1 MSVNNMT
8 FEQAATLLNAVHS
21 QVTGMTQIAPADV
34 TDFISVAQKT
44 LKAGYDPVINAISQ
58 VVGRT
63 IFSVRPYDAKF
74 RGIQADA
81 QKWGAITRKLVVADK
96 PFQDNEAFDLIDGQS
111 VDMYEVNKP
120 EVLQF
125 NFYGALTF
133 TKSFTIFRTQLDNA
147 FRGPEEFGQ
156 FMGMVMQNA
165 LDMIEQTKET
175 CARLALDNFIAGKI
189 AATSDVIHLL
199 TEYNTET
206 GANPAFTV
214 TTIKD
219 PANFPAFI
227 KWTYARIATLTNM
240 MTERSAKYQI
250 QVTGQEVM
258 RHTPFERQKV
268 YLLNWLLNNIDAR
281 VLADTYNYKFLE
293 FADVEAVNYWQA
305 IDDPDEINITPVYL
319 DAATGNLI
327 EAQSAVSQANVMGV
341 IFDDEALGYTSMNEF
356 SGVTPM
362 NVRGEYWNQYFNYVL
377 RYWNDFTEKGL
388 VLLLD

>member
-1 MSVNNMT
+1 MSVNTMS
-8 FEQAATLLNAVHS
+8 FEQAATLLNAVHN
-21 QVTGMTQIAPADV
+21 QVTGTSNIAPTDV
-34 TDFISVAQKT
+34 SGFISVAQKT
-44 LKAGYDPVINAISQ
+44 LAAGYDPVLNAISQ

-63 IFSVRPYDAKF
+63 IFSIRPYNAKF
-74 RGIQADA
+74 GGIQADA
-81 QKWGAITRKLVVADK
+81 QKWGSITRKLVLADK
-96 PFQDNEAFDLIDGQS
+96 PLQDNKAFDLIDGQA

-120 EVLQF
+120 SVLSL
-125 NFYGALTF
+125 NYYGALTYS
-133 TKSFTIFRTQLDNA
+133 KSYTIFRDQLDNA
-147 FRGPEEFGQ
+147 FRGPDEFGR
-156 FMGMVMQNA
+156 FMAMVTQNA

-175 CARLALDNFIAGKI
+175 CARLALCNFIAGKI
-189 AATSDVIHLL
+189 DATADVIHLL

-206 GANPAFTV
+206 GGSYTA

-227 KWTYARIATLTNM
+227 KWVYARIATITNM
-240 MTERSAKYQI
+240 MTDRRALYQI

-258 RHTPFERQKV
+258 HHTPFDRQKV
-268 YLLNWLLNNIDAR
+268 YILNWLLNNIDAR

-305 IDDPDEINITPVYL
+305 IESPDEINITTTYL
-319 DAATGNLI
+319 DGTGALVTAKATVNQT
-327 EAQSAVSQANVMGV
+327 AVMGV
-341 IFDDEALGYTSMNEF
+341 IFDEDAIGYTIMNEF

-377 RYWNDFTEKGL
+377 RYWNDFTEKGV